1 VKRIVVEIGA
11 GELLDRLSIVEI
23 KTRHAHGEAAR
34 RLLAE
39 RDDLRR
45 AAGGAGLL
53 TAEFEAALAD
63 LRAVNETL
71 WTVEDEIRGCEAD
84 CDFGH
89 RFVGLARAVYT
100 NNDRRW
106 RIKRRIDE
114 RYGSAVAEEK
124 IYSRARP

>member
-1 VKRIVVEIGA
+1 MSRIVVEIGA

-23 KTRHAHGEAAR
+23 KAQHAEADAR
-34 RLLAE
+34 RRLIAE
-39 RDDLRR
+39 RAALRR
-45 AAGGAGLL
+45 AAGEAGLL
-53 TAEFEAALAD
+53 TTAFESDLAD

-71 WTVEDEIRGCEAD
+71 WAVEDDIRVCEANL
-84 CDFGH
+84 DFGQ

-106 RIKRRIDE
+106 RIKRQIDE

-124 IYSRARP
+124 IYSRAPR